1 MTSKPIVTMFYSV
14 EHRPAIAGSGAM
26 LRYLGGNTGNLLFR
40 FSLQERIVDASSC
53 QVLHLPST
61 LDLFRSLDSKT
72 CRQVLSSA
80 LVIYPVANL
89 LRPVE
94 DFEANPSIQAET
106 EFVTHLSKLFQG
118 SFLVMG
124 LGYQSRLRLEE
135 GTIRD
140 LHPLQVEML
149 DVLLQHTPGITLRGD
164 TTLEV
169 LRQQEMFRHA
179 RLEALGCPSLMISSV
194 TDHGQRMSGRSKPV
208 TVSKICLGLPS
219 NPRGYRPLFKR
230 LMQFAQDPRVHVVL
244 QDASD
249 IQACSAAGLP
259 NERLHMFCDLN
270 EWIAFL
276 KSCDVCI
283 TARLHGA
290 QAAVLAMT
298 PVLLIATDSRMEEL
312 AQRMALNWIAMDDPE
327 LLELFEDWPTL
338 LQRACDFDGVRY
350 DANRR
355 ELALQTMHFLASLGL
370 PAHPGLKALAG
381 EEGASASWAFQTL
394 KLSNGMQFADFDV
407 SDYLARYPDPFLRTQ
422 NLLGLAFHAAKT
434 GNAWNCCAQDA
445 PTLDRSV
452 GIQDSSSVDLAARIA
467 DDLVVLVGWSTDRSP
482 EAQLSV
488 QWADRP
494 AEIVPF
500 GQIRIRRPDVAR
512 ALGNAY
518 MSEPDFGFFRVI
530 SDVPIGA
537 DRLHMEMMGQ
547 HFDVPL
553 QDWCSRSHVEVID
566 ALLDA
571 CQWSHTPAS
580 MLPGLIERDLGL
592 ACRAVLLRIQSS
604 NLDDAWC
611 ELSGALQTF
620 RASTLCLVCLDDVLS
635 ARVQLQRLGAY
646 ASVQAGDL
654 AVVVMLQPEIICRF
668 SNASLVEIVNQMVGG
683 WPEVHVLERPLNSNW
698 QQSIQAILTLC
709 GTDFRSCAVL
719 QWEVLT
725 SASDWIA
732 ALQNHPVFTQLSFSR
747 FVPSLRDYTG
757 QPVDSALAYL
767 QKLPIVP
774 HNKTTAGVET
784 EPLLVEGDAKVDS
797 VLLSSL
803 PPQSREAWR
812 ARVEAGIWR

>member
-1 MTSKPIVTMFYSV
+1 MTVTSKPIVTMFYSV
-14 EHRPAIAGSGAM
+14 EHHPGITDRDAM

-40 FSLQERIVDASSC
+40 YALQERIIDCSNC
-53 QVLHLPST
+53 QILHLPST
-61 LDLFRSLDSKT
+61 LDLFRSLDYET

-106 EFVTHLSKLFQG
+106 EFVTHLSSLFQG
-118 SFLVMG
+118 SLLVMG

-135 GTIRD
+135 GAIRD
-140 LHPLQVEML
+140 LHPLQVQML
-149 DVLLQHTPGITLRGD
+149 DLLLQRTPGVTLRGN
-164 TTLEV
+164 TTLAV

-179 RLEALGCPSLMISSV
+179 RLEALGCPSLMISPHV
-194 TDHGQRMSGRSKPV
+194 DHGQRMAAQAPPA

-219 NPRGYRPLFKR
+219 NPRGYRPLFER
-230 LMQFAQDPRVHVVL
+230 LMQLAQDPRVHVVL

-249 IQACSAAGLP
+249 LEACLAAGLP
-259 NERLHMFCDLN
+259 DERVHMFCDLN

-290 QAAVLAMT
+290 QVAVLAMT

-312 AQRMALNWIAMDDPE
+312 AQRMALNWTAMDDPD

-338 LQRACDFDGVRY
+338 LQRACDFDGARY

-355 ELALQTMHFLASLGL
+355 VLALKTMHFLASLGL

-381 EEGASASWAFQTL
+381 EEGASASWSFQLL
-394 KLSNGMQFADFDV
+394 KQSNEMQFADFDV
-407 SDYLARYPDPFLRTQ
+407 SDYLARYSDAFLRTQ

-434 GNAWNCCAQDA
+434 GNAWNCRI
-445 PTLDRSV
+445 PN
-452 GIQDSSSVDLAARIA
+452 SSSVDLAARIA
-467 DDLVVLVGWSTDRSP
+467 DDLVVLVGWSTDRSL

-488 QWADRP
+488 QWADRQ
-494 AEIVPF
+494 AEIVSL
-500 GQIRIRRPDVAR
+500 GQIRIRRPDVAQ

-530 SDVPIGA
+530 NDVPIGA

-553 QDWCSRSHVEVID
+553 QDWCSRSHVEVTD
-566 ALLDA
+566 VLLDA

-580 MLPGLIERDLGL
+580 ILPGLIERDLGL
-592 ACRAVLLRIQSS
+592 AFRAVLLRMQSS
-604 NLDDAWC
+604 NIDDAWC
-611 ELSGALQTF
+611 QLSHALQTF
-620 RASTLCLVCLDDVLS
+620 HASTLCLVCLDDVLS
-635 ARVQLQRLGAY
+635 ARVQLQRLGTY
-646 ASVQAGDL
+646 DSIHTGDL
-654 AVVVMLQPEIICRF
+654 SVVVLLQPEIVCRF
-668 SNASLVEIVNQMVGG
+668 SNASLVEIVNQMVCG
-683 WPEVHVLERPLNSNW
+683 WPEVHVLERPMNSNW
-698 QQSIQAILTLC
+698 QQSIQSILTLC
-709 GTDFRSCAVL
+709 GADFRSCAVL
-719 QWEVLT
+719 QREVLT
-725 SASDWIA
+725 SASDWIS
-732 ALQNHPVFTQLSFSR
+732 ALQNHPIFTQLSFSR
-747 FVPSLRDYTG
+747 FIPSLRDFTG
-757 QPVDSALAYL
+757 QPVDSASAYL

-774 HNKTTAGVET
+774 HNKTTASVET
-784 EPLLVEGDAKVDS
+784 EPLLVERDAIVDG
-797 VLLSSL
+797 VLFASL